1 VHSTPKLRVSV
12 IAILAAMTLLVAAC
26 GSSSKNSGSSSGGNS
41 GTVNTAPVSQG
52 GTLTIAAEQE
62 PDCLDFLSSC
72 AGASWGSWPVQIQTL
87 PMVFRTV
94 PNPDGTPNSGDVI
107 TVPGA
112 VLTGEPKLETT
123 PVQKITY
130 SIKPAAV
137 WSDGVPITCADFQYV
152 VNQQQTGTDLYD
164 PTGYPGIQSVTC
176 PDPKTA
182 VVTYKSGQTYA
193 NWKTLFAGNYGLL
206 PSHILK
212 GHDRD
217 ALMKDGY
224 SWSGGPWIA
233 KWNKGDNI
241 TLVQNPRYWGTK
253 PKLDKVVFKFIPD
266 TSAEFQA
273 LKSGQV
279 DAAYPQPQIDV
290 VNAISAGGLTNLN
303 TVYNSN
309 TGSIEALWMNN
320 AKFPFDSVA
329 TRQALAYAVDRK
341 ALVDKLFGPL
351 GVKEPSNS
359 FNEYIVR
366 QYGNIDAFANY
377 ELDLDKVNSLMTGAG
392 FTKGSDGIWAKGG
405 RKASFTINTTAQ
417 NKRRELT
424 EQVLQQQLKTAGF
437 DMKIQNMKAGDL
449 FGDALPKGNYTFAI
463 YAQQLTAIAPSN
475 CPLFCSAN
483 IPTAA
488 NGQSGQ
494 NWTRTNVQGLDAP
507 LQTVDNNLDESARE
521 AAGKQADDIMA
532 ANVVSL
538 PLDPLPNIL
547 IWSKKVLGPV
557 QDDPGESMFW
567 NLDQWGISQ

>member
-1 VHSTPKLRVSV
+1 MAV
-12 IAILAAMTLLVAAC
+12 LAAVGLLAAAC
-26 GSSSKNSGSSSGGNS
+26 GSSSKSSSNS
-41 GTVNTAPVSQG
+41 PSGGTVNTTPVPQG
-52 GTLTIAAEQE
+52 GTLTIGAEQE
-62 PDCLDFLSSC
+62 PDCLDFISSC

-94 PNPDGTPNSGDVI
+94 PIADQPANSGNVE

-112 VLTGEPKLETT
+112 VLTGEPKLETS

-130 SIKPAAV
+130 NIKPEAV

-152 VNQQQTGTDLYD
+152 VDQQQNGTDLYD
-164 PTGYPGIQSVTC
+164 PSGYPDIQSVTC
-176 PDPKTA
+176 PNDKTA
-182 VVTYKSGQTYA
+182 VITYKPGKTYA

-212 GHDRD
+212 GKDRD

-241 TLVQNPRYWGTK
+241 TLTQSPKYWGTK
-253 PKLDKVVFKFIPD
+253 PKLDKVVFKFITD

-273 LKSGQV
+273 VKSGQV
-279 DAAYPQPQIDV
+279 DVIYPQPQIDV
-290 VNAISAGGLTNLN
+290 VNQISAGGLTNLN
-303 TVYNSN
+303 TVYNSH

-320 AKFPFDSVA
+320 AKFPFDSVPA
-329 TRQALAYAVDRK
+329 RQALAYSIDRT
-341 ALVDKLFGPL
+341 ALVEKLFGKL
-351 GVKEPSNS
+351 GVTEPSNS
-359 FNEYIVR
+359 FNEYIVK

-377 ELDLDKVNSLMTGAG
+377 KLDLDKVNSLMTGAG
-392 FTKGSDGIWAKGG
+392 FAKGSDGIWAKEGK
-405 RKASFTINTTAQ
+405 RASFTINTTAG

-424 EQVLQQQLKTAGF
+424 EQVLQQQLKAAGF

-449 FGDALPKGNYTFAI
+449 FGDALPKGTYTFAI
-463 YAQQLTAIAPSN
+463 YAQQLTAIAPAN

-494 NWTRTNVQGLDAP
+494 NWTRTNVPGLDEP
-507 LQTVDNNLDESARE
+507 LMTVDNNLDESARE
-521 AAGKQADDIMA
+521 SAGKQADDIMA
-532 ANVVSL
+532 ENVVSL

-547 IWSKKVLGPV
+547 IWNKKVLGPI

-567 NLDQWGISQ
+567 NLDQWGLQK